1 MRYPEFLKDRGTI
14 GFVAPSMGCTT
25 EPYRSAF
32 DNAIKR
38 FHSMGYKTIEGP
50 NCRCD
55 SGIGISNTPKKCAE
69 ELNESYV
76 SADSDVLISC
86 GGGELMCEVVPYID
100 FERVKQSKPKWYMG
114 YSDNTNFTFLEATIA
129 DTAGIYGPCAGSFGM
144 EVWHES
150 LTDAF
155 NLLCG
160 RKLSFTNYPMWE
172 KESIK
177 DENAPFVGYN
187 LTEKSCISSIPAVAK
202 ESRITMRG
210 RLLGG
215 CMDCLINLLGTS
227 FDHVREFN
235 ERYSDDGIIWFLEAC
250 DLNVMGMRRAMW
262 QMKNAGWFS
271 NVKGF
276 LIGRPAHFGE
286 EMFGIDHRQALSSLL
301 RDFNVPI
308 IMDLDI
314 GHMSPMMPVVCGSMA
329 DVSFDGSNF
338 TISYD
343 IEQ

>member
-1 MRYPEFLKDRGTI
+1 
-14 GFVAPSMGCTT
+14 
-25 EPYRSAF
+25 
-32 DNAIKR
+32 
-38 FHSMGYKTIEGP
+38 
-50 NCRCD
+50 
-55 SGIGISNTPKKCAE
+55 
-69 ELNESYV
+69 
-76 SADSDVLISC
+76 
-86 GGGELMCEVVPYID
+86 
-100 FERVKQSKPKWYMG
+100 
-114 YSDNTNFTFLEATIA
+114 
-129 DTAGIYGPCAGSFGM
+129 
-144 EVWHES
+144 
-150 LTDAF
+150 
-155 NLLCG
+155 
-160 RKLSFTNYPMWE
+160 MWE

-187 LTEKSCISSIPAVAK
+187 LTEKSCISSIPTVAK
-202 ESRITMRG
+202 ESRLTIRG

-235 ERYSDDGIIWFLEAC
+235 ERYSNDGIIWFLEAC

-301 RDFNVPI
+301 REFNVPI